1 MDIDRVTWHYDDDD
15 DDGGGDDGGGEDDDD
30 GDAGESH
37 VRKVKEI
44 SGINHEKIWV
54 LKPNKNEKKKVSCV
68 LTICWCNS
76 NL

>member
-15 DDGGGDDGGGEDDDD
+15 DDDDDDD
-30 GDAGESH
+30 GGDGDAAASESH
-37 VRKVKEI
+37 ARKIKGI
-44 SGINHEKIWV
+44 SGINHEQIWV